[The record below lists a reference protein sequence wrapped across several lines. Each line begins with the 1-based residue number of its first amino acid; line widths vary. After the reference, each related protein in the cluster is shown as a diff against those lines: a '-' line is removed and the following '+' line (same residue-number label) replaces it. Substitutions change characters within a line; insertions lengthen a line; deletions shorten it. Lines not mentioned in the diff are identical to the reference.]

1 MAIWYKFELA
11 EGRVLLVRRTVLSI
25 VVLQL
30 KRGFNES
37 ISFCSRAAQ
46 RWGIPELQL
55 QQLLLGCNDLLVSSW
70 SQMVDD
76 DSKQVSFF
84 GFFFFQRTKLIHT
97 SRRSTPTTFVSQTT
111 TGSSSI
117 LYFRIICVCV
127 YLKVNYT
134 TGTIYFRGFLV
145 AFHFCLKGNFL
156 FTLCIIA
163 LIHFTLLKGL
173 IILHQ
178 LLLLF
183 LNFSRFRSLSH
194 LNSICFFF

>member
-1 MAIWYKFELA
+1 MQPA
-11 EGRVLLVRRTVLSI
+11 EPRSGGEFLNS
-25 VVLQL
+25 
-30 KRGFNES
+30 NS
-37 ISFCSRAAQ
+37 NSFFSVATT
-46 RWGIPELQL
+46 
-55 QQLLLGCNDLLVSSW
+55 SW
-70 SQMVDD
+70 SPPGRRWLMTTPNRFPSSV
-76 DSKQVSFF
+76 F
-84 GFFFFQRTKLIHT
+84 FFFFQRTKLIHT

-117 LYFRIICVCV
+117 LFFRIICVCV

-145 AFHFCLKGNFL
+145 AFHFCLKGTFL

-183 LNFSRFRSLSH
+183 LNFLRFRSLSH

>member
-37 ISFCSRAAQ
+37 ISFCSQAAQ

-76 DSKQVSFF
+76 DFKQVFFF
-84 GFFFFQRTKLIHT
+84 GFSFFFQRTKLIHT

-117 LYFRIICVCV
+117 LFFRIICECV

-145 AFHFCLKGNFL
+145 AFHFCLKGTFL
-156 FTLCIIA
+156 FTLCIYCFNP
-163 LIHFTLLKGL
+163 LHFT
-173 IILHQ
+173 
-178 LLLLF
+178 
-183 LNFSRFRSLSH
+183 
-194 LNSICFFF
+194 